1 MYMFV
6 CTLHMFLQ
14 ENGVTFNIHG
24 KLYIF
29 RGSLALVAVDNLASH
44 FLGGY
49 KSLSSALRKCRH
61 CMATADNMATE
72 VQCTYSYIHS
82 NWETHASQCASLDD
96 PLYDHFATTYGLQRD
111 SILNTSCYFHITE
124 GLVPDVMHDVL
135 EGCLAYEVKELLKH
149 IINTRLSELDPII
162 SIFGT

>member
-1 MYMFV
+1 MYMYA

-29 RGSLALVAVDNLASH
+29 RGSLALVAGDNLASH

-49 KSLSSALRKCRH
+49 NSFSSALRKCRH

-72 VQCTYSYIHS
+72 VQCTYSYMKISKNH
-82 NWETHASQCASLDD
+82 NSLGCEQ
-96 PLYDHFATTYGLQRD
+96 PLGPSY
-111 SILNTSCYFHITE
+111 
-124 GLVPDVMHDVL
+124 
-135 EGCLAYEVKELLKH
+135 
-149 IINTRLSELDPII
+149 
-162 SIFGT
+162 